1 MAIDIKSRR
10 PLQQRTLTAIIQA
23 ANDSGAVASV
33 MTHKGVADEV
43 HLFRGRKLVASI
55 FKPTSGR
62 LGIWRRADNHTA
74 TANTPAEA
82 VRRALDPLR
91 KHTRK
96 LSEVA

>member
-1 MAIDIKSRR
+1 VSFRI
-10 PLQQRTLTAIIQA
+10 
-23 ANDSGAVASV
+23 NNGAVASV
-33 MTHKGVADEV
+33 ITHKGVADEV
-43 HLFRGRKLVASI
+43 HLFRGRRLVASI

-62 LGIWRRADNHTA
+62 LGIWRRVDGYTA

-96 LSEVA
+96 LPEVA